1 MQTDII
7 KIGPSQNASP
17 KLCPATDSLTG
28 VKCRATSVAK
38 NWGQRRKGKVTILNT
53 PGRIFCQPSP
63 DFKYFVSHCAIHK
76 LKSGDSTKCSAI
88 LLGEKSVWKIWSKIL
103 NQNIIHK
110 TSFKVSTSRVPFPTN
125 GREKLGQRR
134 RTKSQSRLLAAEYFD
149 STKCFAKYFVSH
161 CAIHKLKSR
170 DSTKCSA
177 ILLGAKSVWEIWSKI
192 LNQNLIHK
200 TSFKVSTSRVPF
212 PTDRREKLRQRRRTK
227 LQSQLLP
234 AEYFVSHCAIHHL
247 AESPNFKNLFQIW
260 TLLLPAKVLVRICF
274 SEILF
279 KFSDFNFSFSFQI
292 SKRMFTTPGRI
303 FCQPLWH
310 PQLQLP
316 TMYTVWPSMYI
327 LYHVNVL

>member
-1 MQTDII
+1 MAAQHSCENAAVKVSIAISFKPCKCIKKVFSIKLSKHIDFILYYLSMQTDII

-76 LKSGDSTKCSAI
+76 LKS
-88 LLGEKSVWKIWSKIL
+88 
-103 NQNIIHK
+103 
-110 TSFKVSTSRVPFPTN
+110 
-125 GREKLGQRR
+125 
-134 RTKSQSRLLAAEYFD
+134 
-149 STKCFAKYFVSH
+149 
-161 CAIHKLKSR
+161 R

-212 PTDRREKLRQRRRTK
+212 PTNRREKLRQRRRTK

-247 AESPNFKNLFQIW
+247 AESPNFKNLF
-260 TLLLPAKVLVRICF
+260 
-274 SEILF
+274 
-279 KFSDFNFSFSFQI
+279 
-292 SKRMFTTPGRI
+292 
-303 FCQPLWH
+303 
-310 PQLQLP
+310 
-316 TMYTVWPSMYI
+316 
-327 LYHVNVL
+327 